1 MALFVAQAYSEKLRD
16 RHEGRALLDEMTM
29 TPDELAVWRKIERE
43 RLIAAREAL
52 DPNTVE
58 SLRRRVGGHLER
70 SFPGLAVARLGFC
83 WPIRNEYDARPLMR
97 TLPDPGAVTSL
108 PVVGAPRP
116 PPVVPQSHPRL
127 A

>member
-58 SLRRRVGGHLER
+58 SLRRRVDGHLER
-70 SFPGLAVARLGFC
+70 SFPGLAVARLRFF
-83 WPIRNEYDARPLMR
+83 WPILYEYESRPLLHALR
-97 TLPDPGAVTSL
+97 PRGAGTPIALV
-108 PVVGAPRP
+108 
-116 PPVVPQSHPRL
+116 
-127 A
+127 